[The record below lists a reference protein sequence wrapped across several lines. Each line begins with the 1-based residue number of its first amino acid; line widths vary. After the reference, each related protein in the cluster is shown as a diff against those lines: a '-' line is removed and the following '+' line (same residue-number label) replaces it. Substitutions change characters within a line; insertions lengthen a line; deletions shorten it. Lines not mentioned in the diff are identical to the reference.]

1 MNKILKAI
9 ETNKRAFNISL
20 FYVGLGTLSVCSVY
34 PKDLFYGEWSLYG
47 LVITFPVS
55 VLSFGYRYAEADL
68 LYPIFIIQ
76 LVMLFLTFYILSIF
90 IKNKN

>member
-9 ETNKRAFNISL
+9 ERNKLAFNISL

-34 PKDLFYGEWSLYG
+34 PKDLFYSEWSLYG